1 MTATNDNSVPN
12 QIFDLGGSLGQQ
24 PTLNLYVC
32 KRANGEYHN
41 VAVVALDDTSK
52 VRRVQLLDAHGRSIL
67 KMSKAKAL
75 ELADMLVDAV
85 EEYETRKGQ
94 RGRA

>member
-12 QIFDLGGSLGQQ
+12 QISDLGGSREPL
-24 PTLNLYVC
+24 PTLNLYVN
-32 KRANGEYHN
+32 KRAQGEHNN

-52 VRRVQLLDAHGRSIL
+52 VRRVQLHDTHGRAIL
-67 KMSKAKAL
+67 KMSKTKAL
-75 ELADMLVDAV
+75 KLADMLVDAV

>member
-12 QIFDLGGSLGQQ
+12 QISDLGGSREQQ

-32 KRANGEYHN
+32 KRANGEHRN
-41 VAVVALDDTSK
+41 VSVVALDDSSK
-52 VRRVQLLDAHGRSIL
+52 VRRVQLHDAQGRSIL
-67 KMSKAKAL
+67 KMSKTKAL
-75 ELADMLVDAV
+75 KLADMLVDAV

-94 RGRA
+94 RGQ

>member
-12 QIFDLGGSLGQQ
+12 QIFDLGGSREQQ

-32 KRANGEYHN
+32 KRAQGEHHN
-41 VAVVALDDTSK
+41 VSVVVLDDTSK
-52 VRRVQLLDAHGRSIL
+52 VRRVQLHDAQGRAVL

-94 RGRA
+94 RGQ